1 MKFHVKRT
9 DAPAIEITELVKTFG
24 DFRALDGLSMTVE
37 RGSVHGFLGPNGS
50 GKSTAIRTLLGLLHP
65 TEGSVRVLGQDPAR
79 TPQTL
84 SRIGYVP
91 GDVALWPTL
100 TGAEVLRALE
110 SLRGRPSNRRKE
122 KELIDAFQLD
132 VRKRTREYSTGN
144 RRKVSLI
151 AALSI
156 DADVLILDEPTAGL
170 DPLME
175 QVFIEHIRA
184 AHAAGTTV
192 LLSSHIMA
200 EVEKLCDHVTVIK
213 DGRVVE
219 DGTLTQLRH
228 LSAHRVS
235 ARVPDAEAF
244 LARHPSATHD
254 GESVTLTVDRAELSA
269 MLRDVLDAGGEDV
282 LSQPASLEEI
292 FLEHY
297 EVAPGE
303 GGHHDR

>member
-1 MKFHVKRT
+1 MFHVKPEPRPVL
-9 DAPAIEITELVKTFG
+9 DLQGVVKKFG
-24 DFRALDGLSMTVE
+24 NFRALDGLNLSVRE
-37 RGSVHGFLGPNGS
+37 GSVHGFLGPNGS

-65 TEGSVRVLGQDPAR
+65 TAGSVRVLGEDPAR
-79 TPQTL
+79 TPQILT
-84 SRIGYVP
+84 RIGYVP

-110 SLRGRPSNRRKE
+110 SLRGRPSDRVRE
-122 KELIDAFQLD
+122 AELIEAFALD

-144 RRKVSLI
+144 RLKVSLV

-156 DADVLILDEPTAGL
+156 DAEVLILDEPTAGL

-175 QVFIEHIRA
+175 QVFIEQIRA
-184 AHAAGTTV
+184 ANRRGTTV

-219 DGTLTQLRH
+219 DGPLAELRH
-228 LSAHRVS
+228 LSAHRVT
-235 ARVPDAEAF
+235 ARLPDAAGF
-244 LARHPSATHD
+244 AARHPAALHE
-254 GESVTLTVDRAELSA
+254 GETVMLTAERAELSRV
-269 MLRDVLDAGGEDV
+269 LREVLDAGGEDV
-282 LSQPASLEEI
+282 LSRPASLEEI

-297 EVAPGE
+297 QAEVAPE
-303 GGHHDR
+303 VRHAR